1 MHHASRPDGLRLQ
14 RLKSN
19 SFKVTFRIG
28 DRRYRFADG
37 RPIGLPLRPNRV
49 SPRHRQEAATELLLA
64 FKQALDRGWR
74 PDQDERPVT
83 LQELLSSYSPASDH
97 SEKYRKG
104 HGHLS

>member
-37 RPIGLPLRPNRV
+37 RPIGLPCVPIAYRLATGKRP
-49 SPRHRQEAATELLLA
+49 PQ
-64 FKQALDRGWR
+64 
-74 PDQDERPVT
+74 
-83 LQELLSSYSPASDH
+83 SSYWP
-97 SEKYRKG
+97 
-104 HGHLS
+104 LSKR